1 MNKLFKIVLA
11 IAVVLDVLSFY
22 LTNFIPRH
30 ITFFIPIPL
39 LLINYVSKVSK
50 PNLMYLLSF
59 IFTYI
64 GTTLYYLT
72 PNPNN
77 VISYFSIAVFFYSIA
92 LVIYNYLIFREINY
106 TKRNLLQFFVL
117 YAVCM
122 FLPIYFFY
130 NQLRI
135 DDFVAMIMYSANTIM
150 FFQLT
155 YMLKQKNRLFNLVF
169 IASCIFLF
177 SSFCSGVYYFYPVE
191 AFKIISAIGVLTFW
205 ITHILMSLHVIKN
218 SKLLKEELK

>member
-72 PNPNN
+72 PNSNN
-77 VISYFSIAVFFYSIA
+77 VISYFSMAVFFYSIG
-92 LVIYNYLIFREINY
+92 LVIYNCLIFRDVNY
-106 TKRNLLQFFVL
+106 STTNLLQFFSL
-117 YAVCM
+117 YVVCM

-130 NQLRI
+130 NQLRV
-135 DDFVAMIMYSANTIM
+135 DDFVAMIMYSVNTIM

-155 YMLKQKNRLFNLVF
+155 FILNKKSKGINLAF
-169 IASCIFLF
+169 MASCIFLF
-177 SSFCSGVYYFYPVE
+177 SSFCSSIYYFHSIK
-191 AFKIISAIGVLTFW
+191 AFKIFEAIGVLTFW
-205 ITHILMSLHVIKN
+205 LTHILMSSYMIKN
-218 SKLLKEELK
+218 YKPKFDY